1 VVLNFVG
8 SEQDGKKKPP
18 PVLTGGGK
26 DADITGYL

>member
-1 VVLNFVG
+1 VG